1 MEKLNGA
8 IFSLWKSLME
18 DILILRDP
26 YFPIEGIEK
35 QPSSMMNDDCRKTYR
50 KVIAIIRQFLAT
62 VYFNVVKEKTTEG
75 LWKKLHDL
83 YEKNMASNKV
93 FLMKKVYNLNMK
105 EGASIME
112 HLNEFNIITSYLA
125 YVKLVLDD
133 EIRAIFL
140 MCSMPDNWENMIVAM
155 STSAPARTLKFD
167 DVSNNL
173 MNEEL

>member
-18 DILILRDP
+18 DILIFRDP

-35 QPSSMMNDDCRKTYR
+35 KPSSMMNEDCHKTYR
-50 KVIAIIRQFLAT
+50 KVISIIRQFLAT

-112 HLNEFNIITSYLA
+112 HLNEFNIITS
-125 YVKLVLDD
+125 
-133 EIRAIFL
+133 
-140 MCSMPDNWENMIVAM
+140 
-155 STSAPARTLKFD
+155 
-167 DVSNNL
+167 
-173 MNEEL
+173 